1 MSDKFEHLI
10 PGLQA
15 PALSAAAITP
25 SDAADLAAPVRAVTI
40 GTTGGTIRYTQARTG
55 AVCTTG
61 PLPVGSYSIWA
72 RRIWATGTTA
82 TGLTGWE

>member
-1 MSDKFEHLI
+1 MTDEFRYHT
-10 PGLQA
+10 PGLDA
-15 PALSAAAITP
+15 PSLGGNAITP

-40 GTTGGTIRYTQARTG
+40 GTAGGTIRYTHARTG
-55 AVCTTG
+55 AICTTG

-82 TGLTGWE
+82 TGLTGWQ